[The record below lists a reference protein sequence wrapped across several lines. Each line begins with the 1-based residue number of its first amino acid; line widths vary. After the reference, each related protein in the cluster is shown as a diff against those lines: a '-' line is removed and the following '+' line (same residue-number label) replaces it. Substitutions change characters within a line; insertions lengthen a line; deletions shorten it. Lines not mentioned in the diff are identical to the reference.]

1 MNGRMYAGFVFA
13 ALVVSGL
20 GPASAQEDVADVPS
34 KRLSLPA
41 DPNLAYFLISP
52 TGAEV
57 PAEGY
62 GLLVIMPGGDGGPGF
77 HPFVKR
83 ICKYALGGRYV
94 AAQPIAVKWSP
105 RQEIVWPTK
114 NDGLAYAKV
123 TTEQFVDEVIKSVRG
138 QYKINPRRIFTL
150 TWSSS
155 GPAGYAISLQKDSPV
170 VGSYVAMSVFRPER
184 LGSLATAA
192 GRAYFIDH
200 CPQDKVC
207 PFRMAREASR
217 LLSAAGAKVK
227 LNLYSGGHGW
237 QGDVYPRI
245 AAGVHWLEE
254 NTRPASAGAEKAPGS
269 APAAPAST
277 LLHDDFEQPTEWKQG
292 ARVGG
297 VEYLWDQKV
306 AYQGRASMS
315 LKKTANRYFP
325 IAEWHRTIAFSG
337 PKALSVSAW
346 VKAQDAWKAVIDVKF
361 LDATGKSLGHEW
373 AVYIGARESNDPPA
387 NHEWKEYQGVV
398 NVPAAARSLILA
410 LQIYGPGTVWFDAL
424 TIQPKQD

>member
-1 MNGRMYAGFVFA
+1 MSGVMCFHLV
-13 ALVVSGL
+13 LVVLTLATGAA
-20 GPASAQEDVADVPS
+20 PAQDDVADVPS

-62 GLLVIMPGGDGGPGF
+62 GLLVIMPGGDGGPDF

-114 NDGLAYAKV
+114 NDGLAYVKV
-123 TTEQFVDEVIKSVRG
+123 TTEQFVNEVIESVRG
-138 QYKINPRRIFTL
+138 QYQIDPRRIFTL

-155 GPAGYAISLQKDSPV
+155 GPAGYAISLQKDGPV
-170 VGSYVAMSVFRPER
+170 VGSYVAMSVFKPER
-184 LGSLATAA
+184 LGPLDAAA

-207 PFRMAREASR
+207 PFRMASEARR
-217 LLSAAGAKVK
+217 LLSAAGARVK
-227 LNLYSGGHGW
+227 LNLYAGGHGW
-237 QGDVYPRI
+237 RGDVYPRI
-245 AAGVHWLEE
+245 AAGVCWLEE
-254 NTRPASAGAEKAPGS
+254 NVPPASVVAEETSAF
-269 APAAPAST
+269 APAASPAS

-292 ARVGG
+292 ARVAG

-306 AYQGRASMS
+306 AYHGRASMS
-315 LKKTANRYFP
+315 LKKTVNRSFP
-325 IAEWHRTIAFSG
+325 VAEWRRAVAVSG
-337 PKALSVSAW
+337 PRVLDVSVW
-346 VKAQDAWKAVIDVKF
+346 VKAQDVRKSTVDIQL
-361 LDATGKSLGHEW
+361 LDATGKPLGHEW
-373 AVYIGARESNDPPA
+373 AAYVGAREAGDPPA
-387 NHEWKEYQGVV
+387 NHDWKEYRGTV
-398 NVPAAARSLILA
+398 NIPTAAQSLIIA
-410 LQIYGPGTVWFDAL
+410 LQMYGPGTVWFDEL
-424 TIQPKQD
+424 TIQQKQQ